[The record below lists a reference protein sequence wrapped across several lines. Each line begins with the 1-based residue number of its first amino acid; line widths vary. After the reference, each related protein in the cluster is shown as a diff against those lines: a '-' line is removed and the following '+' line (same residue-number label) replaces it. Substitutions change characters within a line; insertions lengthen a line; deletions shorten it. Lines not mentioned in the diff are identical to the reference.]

1 MSSPSFGITSKR
13 AGLPES
19 CNGLPMTGTRP
30 HRRFHFPDHVAG
42 DDLGMSQDLRDSPD
56 FSVRQAAFFE
66 PAQPFLV
73 RLLQKNLL
81 DLEAFDLVSG
91 CLSNPLEDLENGFK
105 ACCVSLLGE
114 LGRDY
119 RLQPHILP
127 LIWRALV
134 DYGSAWVRAKA
145 IQAAGEMFSS
155 STASPPANLVDTI
168 IVHLQD
174 PKVVVHQ
181 AALRAVSRH
190 PSWFDEKQSFEV
202 LKCLYA
208 HLHAYRDDKYQ
219 LDNICNGILI
229 IGYRNGRLK
238 LFALRM
244 VMTRPIFC
252 TSASERV
259 ISQSGVYAPERN

>member
-1 MSSPSFGITSKR
+1 MVLPKFFNFLFVVTKFFQDGFRVLSQFWNHVKTCRTARKLQR
-13 AGLPES
+13 AADDG
-19 CNGLPMTGTRP
+19 NRP

-208 HLHAYRDDKYQ
+208 HLHAYRDDK
-219 LDNICNGILI
+219 IP
-229 IGYRNGRLK
+229 
-238 LFALRM
+238 
-244 VMTRPIFC
+244 TR
-252 TSASERV
+252 
-259 ISQSGVYAPERN
+259 QYL